1 MKHSW
6 IDRGLPRTCHPPYQG
21 LLQLSNITLH
31 RVLISPQLSS
41 SDVPRSS
48 LVDSHNFSLI
58 LPWILLLCVRASSLD
73 VYTTQKVILTS
84 GSSTLSDLFEKSSEP
99 FHASYFIKFDYRVK
113 HRGLVVMVPE
123 IISASL
129 AKLKNYYACSA
140 NSPYVQMENVRID
153 VINVAEIGIEVWL
166 CMSTRIC
173 TRSPLREPIT
183 RGSGPK
189 VFAYKRNFSSQR
201 GLNVCGFTEVARI
214 NFAGRAPL
222 KDSRCSRLLLCSLR
236 LNESLKLIL
245 NEQFSTVVI
254 NASIISNIQPFND
267 S

>member
-6 IDRGLPRTCHPPYQG
+6 IDGRLPGTCHPPYQG
-21 LLQLSNITLH
+21 LLQLGDITLH
-31 RVLISPQLSS
+31 RVLM
-41 SDVPRSS
+41 
-48 LVDSHNFSLI
+48 
-58 LPWILLLCVRASSLD
+58 D
-73 VYTTQKVILTS
+73 VYTTQEVILTS
-84 GSSTLSDLFEKSSEP
+84 GSSTLSDLLEKSPEP
-99 FHASYFIKFDYRVK
+99 FDASYFIKFDYRVE
-113 HRGLVVMVPE
+113 HRGLIVVVPE
-123 IISASL
+123 IIGANL

-140 NSPYVQMENVRID
+140 DSPYVQMKNVCID
-153 VINVAEIGIEVWL
+153 VINVAETGIGVWL

-189 VFAYKRNFSSQR
+189 VFAYKRNFSFQR

-245 NEQFSTVVI
+245 NEQFSTVVT